1 MKRGFAL
8 ITVLSV
14 AIMIALGA
22 ATILQSMSSHVSM
35 KANNLQESRAQF
47 LAEAGM
53 QRALWTCRTNT
64 VGCAVGETTCCAAE
78 PAFSITINIAGAPV
92 NIAVPIRVIH
102 NIGDVPI
109 CKDCTDEIFVSVDY
123 KEV

>member
-53 QRALWTCRTNT
+53 QRALWTCRTNMAC
-64 VGCAVGETTCCAAE
+64 GIRPAPCCVSE
-78 PAFSITINIAGAPV
+78 PAFSITVNIAGAPV
-92 NIAVPIRVIH
+92 DIPVPISVTPS
-102 NIGDVPI
+102 IGGATSG
-109 CKDCTDEIFVSVDY
+109 TDEIFVRVKY
-123 KEV
+123 TEV